1 MLNRKQTSRIEQ
13 RTLKISILAVSAVV
27 VGSIGWGLHIESD
40 VVILNGIFSMLSL
53 ISGGLSLLAARLVA
67 RPEDSR
73 FPFGYAHVEPLVL
86 SANGLMVLV
95 ICVYAFVNGV
105 EGVLK
110 GGHEVSAMGVIAF
123 GAVSGLL
130 CLAMWAY
137 GCRMARR
144 TQSQILKDDA
154 REWLVDFGFS
164 LVTLLAFA
172 VLLLLEEPW
181 HSSWARYADPAMT
194 SVMALLALP
203 IPIAVLRRSMREVL
217 LMNRAGDE
225 VSQRLAAVLKELRA
239 EYDIVSCTPHVVK
252 TGRTYFVEVD
262 IVVGPNFEA
271 QTIAGQDR
279 LRERIW
285 QGIGKPLNE
294 AWLSIAFTMDRRW
307 V

>member
-1 MLNRKQTSRIEQ
+1 MLTREQTSRIEQ
-13 RTLKISILAVSAVV
+13 RTLKISIAAVFLVV

-40 VVILNGIFSMLSL
+40 VVILNGIFSVLSL
-53 ISGGLSLLAARLVA
+53 ISGGLSLLAAKLVA

-105 EGVLK
+105 EGVLA

-172 VLLLLEEPW
+172 VLFLLEEPW
-181 HSSWARYADPAMT
+181 HSNWARYADPAMT

-239 EYDIVSCTPHVVK
+239 EHDIVSCTPHVVK

-285 QGIGKPLNE
+285 QAIGKPLNE

>member
-1 MLNRKQTSRIEQ
+1 MLTREQTSRIEQ
-13 RTLKISILAVSAVV
+13 RTLKISIAAVFLVV

-40 VVILNGIFSMLSL
+40 VVILNGIFSVLSL
-53 ISGGLSLLAARLVA
+53 ISGGLSLLAAKLVA

-105 EGVLK
+105 EGVLA

-172 VLLLLEEPW
+172 VLFLLEEPW
-181 HSSWARYADPAMT
+181 HSNWARYADPAMT

-225 VSQRLAAVLKELRA
+225 VSQRLAAVLKELKA
-239 EYDIVSCTPHVVK
+239 EHDIVSCTPHVVK

-285 QGIGKPLNE
+285 QAIGKPLNE